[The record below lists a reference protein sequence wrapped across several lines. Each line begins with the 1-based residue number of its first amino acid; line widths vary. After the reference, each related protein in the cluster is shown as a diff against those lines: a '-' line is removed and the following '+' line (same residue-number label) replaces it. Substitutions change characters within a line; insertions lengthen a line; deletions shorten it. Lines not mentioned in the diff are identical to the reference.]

1 MLRGDDT
8 HAHTARLQCRC
19 STSVTASVGTR
30 AFRRAKHSQMEHI
43 QVVMWRTWI
52 LHQATGG
59 GGYDVS
65 TYSHYY
71 TTRGIYV
78 GLKHIAKWDDIIRA
92 LILIQSTLRA
102 MCTNQNK
109 FQTLLLL
116 CRRWIITQCGA
127 QRGAQYVFGTVGL
140 PCTAL
145 SILILLLHCVV
156 CICKYVQYYVQ
167 QYFILK

>member
-1 MLRGDDT
+1 MTVTTVTQCNVSSGNASGGRHT
-8 HAHTARLQCRC
+8 HTCAHSSAPVP
-19 STSVTASVGTR
+19 SSASVTASVGTR

-116 CRRWIITQCGA
+116 CRRWIITQCGEICI
-127 QRGAQYVFGTVGL
+127 RNSGV
-140 PCTAL
+140 AL
-145 SILILLLHCVV
+145 YSSQHFN
-156 CICKYVQYYVQ
+156 
-167 QYFILK
+167 FIITLCSLYM